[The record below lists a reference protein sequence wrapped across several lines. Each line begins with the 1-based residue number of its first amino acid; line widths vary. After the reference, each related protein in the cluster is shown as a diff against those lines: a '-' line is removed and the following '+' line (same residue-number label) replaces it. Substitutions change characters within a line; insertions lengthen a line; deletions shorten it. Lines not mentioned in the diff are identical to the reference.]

1 SAAEYFDPDGV
12 LRTVAADRFMLAAG
26 PIESARLCF
35 LSGLAPDQPIGNSSN
50 QVGRNLMFH
59 LQNNVNGFLPQ
70 RVHGQRGRA
79 VTHGISDFRGVEPGG
94 EVLRVFTVGNEK
106 KVFLGGICELSAS
119 QGRPI
124 TEDGNTYSTAL
135 FGTFGTRFGLSL
147 KNALRDGALGQHLMG
162 LLQQAEDAPQLTN
175 RI

>member
-1 SAAEYFDPDGV
+1 SV
-12 LRTVAADRFMLAAG
+12 
-26 PIESARLCF
+26 
-35 LSGLAPDQPIGNSSN
+35 GNVIDK
-50 QVGRNLMFH
+50 VGGNVMVQH
-59 LQNNVNGFLPQ
+59 DVNVNGVVRQ
-70 RVHGQRGRA
+70 RVHCQRGRA

-135 FGTFGTRFGLSL
+135 FGTFGTRFGLS
-147 KNALRDGALGQHLMG
+147 
-162 LLQQAEDAPQLTN
+162 
-175 RI
+175 